1 MRVFRLA
8 LFAICST
15 CLGCASGFE
24 EIHYFRSTSRDARGI
39 PLNYF
44 RVQVDGGTIL
54 SSSRYVSGY
63 YDQRALDTYF
73 NEFAQPE
80 KGRIVQSD
88 STAAAATPGAG
99 GSANGQSPSGSPAN
113 APKVEPLDSSLE
125 GKKLCLILSSNSDDI
140 AQQIGT
146 FAQTNALTA
155 DLEHLLGGGR
165 LAASSRAVSAQQKDQ
180 VIAKS
185 IVQSG
190 NTELS
195 ILTSNNPSA
204 DEASQAALALGNQL
218 AEYLGNTQQF
228 TTLDALN
235 DWVRKNGQGTLA
247 KEAR

>member
-1 MRVFRLA
+1 
-8 LFAICST
+8 
-15 CLGCASGFE
+15 
-24 EIHYFRSTSRDARGI
+24 
-39 PLNYF
+39 
-44 RVQVDGGTIL
+44 
-54 SSSRYVSGY
+54 
-63 YDQRALDTYF
+63 
-73 NEFAQPE
+73 
-80 KGRIVQSD
+80 
-88 STAAAATPGAG
+88 
-99 GSANGQSPSGSPAN
+99 
-113 APKVEPLDSSLE
+113 
-125 GKKLCLILSSNSDDI
+125 
-140 AQQIGT
+140 
-146 FAQTNALTA
+146 
-155 DLEHLLGGGR
+155 
-165 LAASSRAVSAQQKDQ
+165 